1 MNIEQFLNQ
10 NVIYDHDIF
19 IDKNVLEIFFTNE
32 VSTSKMYDFMIEIFK
47 KNDIFYNL
55 EKENA
60 VSFTF
65 SIVKN
70 KERYK
75 LNFKKS
81 KFF

>member
-32 VSTSKMYDFMIEIFK
+32 VSTRKMYDFMIEIFK

-55 EKENA
+55 EKEN
-60 VSFTF
+60 
-65 SIVKN
+65 
-70 KERYK
+70 
-75 LNFKKS
+75 
-81 KFF
+81 